1 MKKLSI
7 VLLTTLSTISLIMAS
22 NASNFTLTGDS
33 GNGITME
40 FQNSYEISQENLG
53 HKIEAENSGKSGLAG
68 VPDLPLFTTF
78 FKMEPGI
85 AYEVSYEVLQSSVI
99 PGIELLES
107 KGLLEDND
115 EGLEVIS
122 QVYNSHLVYPIQ
134 NIQLS
139 EPMVMRDMELA
150 MIEFIPFRYNPN
162 TDELTVYEYV
172 EISISE
178 NGVRDTGVVRDLPP
192 SQVFESLYE
201 SMVINY
207 SREDRVEEY
216 QQPSILY
223 ICGGNSLSH
232 PLFQQLLEWRRQ
244 SGYIV
249 YTADIDETGSS
260 NSQIKNYITDA
271 YESLDPAPE
280 YVALVGD
287 TDQSYAIPTF
297 YENWSGYNGEGDM
310 PYSQL
315 DGNDL
320 LPEVL
325 VGRLSV
331 DNSTQLSVV
340 VAKTL
345 GYEKATYIDET
356 GSDWY
361 VSAALVGDPS
371 SSGLSTINTNQYIE
385 NMLDSWGFEDIMT
398 NYGGSNYNNW
408 MNNAL
413 GAGIGY
419 FNYRGYIGVSGFNG
433 GDGANNG
440 WMTPFVTFLT
450 CSTGSFG
457 SSWGESIIEN
467 MFRSGTVSNPGGGV
481 ACIGTAT
488 SGTHTAFNN
497 IVEMGIYEGIFP
509 KELETGGAALGMGKL
524 ALLLAYPTDPSNKT
538 SIFSHWNNLMGDPA
552 LQLWTLRPAEFIV
565 VHSEYLA
572 SGSNVVEVIVGDE
585 DGIPV
590 ENARVVFLD
599 DNDESIY
606 RFTDEEGR
614 VLIPIETDYDGDM
627 SVVVRK
633 RNFIP
638 YEGEIEFNNSGAVLN
653 AMVNELSITDQ
664 NGNSDNVI
672 NPGEIITFS
681 FPVANNGNGDL
692 VDLVVSLNADND
704 LVSILSGS
712 DTVESLLIGENTDV
726 EFEFA
731 LSTSAVYMEEL
742 NLTVDFSDSDGNTW
756 FSAIPAM
763 VSGSRLSI
771 ESFGSTSGGLIQ
783 PGEDVDFEIYLKNE
797 GDLPSGNITVILSEF
812 GPWDYLDIDDVISNF
827 DPINSGETGL
837 SLDGFHLITSDDVVH
852 GTMLQIQVDI
862 TDDLGYNRTEFLML
876 QVGEVSVTDPLGPDP
891 HGYYIYDSGD
901 LGYSLAL
908 PYSWYE
914 IDPSIGGDG
923 TSLGLNDQGY
933 GNPASQTPAHL
944 DLPFTFTFYGVDYD
958 EITISSNGY
967 IALGNSQMSSFRNYV
982 LPGAGGPSPMI
993 AAFWDDLKTTSGGG
1007 VYSFVDE
1014 ENGEVVIEWS
1024 GIHTYEPTS
1033 TESFQVILIDAITP
1047 TGDDEI
1053 LIQYKEFNNTTSGNM
1068 NSGCVI
1074 HGDYS
1079 TIGIENHLG
1088 NMGLQYSFN
1097 NQYPVAAMPLEDETA
1112 IFITTR
1118 QPTSLLKG
1126 DVNIDG
1132 ELNVLDIVMLVND
1145 LINLEELG
1153 PLESY
1158 IADMNEDSILNVLDV
1173 ILLINDILG

>member
-7 VLLTTLSTISLIMAS
+7 VLLTTLSTLSLIMAS
-22 NASNFTLTGDS
+22 NASNFTLTDENGS
-33 GNGITME
+33 GISIE
-40 FQNSYEISQENLG
+40 FQNSYEIIQENIG
-53 HKIEAENSGKSGLAG
+53 HKIEAENSARNGLAG
-68 VPDLPLFTTF
+68 VPDLPIFTTF

-85 AYEVSYEVLQSSVI
+85 SYEVSYEILESTVI

-107 KGLLEDND
+107 KGILEGEE
-115 EGLEVIS
+115 EGLEIIPE
-122 QVYNSHLVYPIQ
+122 VYNSHLVYPLQ
-134 NIQLS
+134 NIHMS
-139 EPMVMRDMELA
+139 EPMVMREIELA
-150 MIEFIPFRYNPN
+150 MVEFTPFRYNPN
-162 TDELTVYEYV
+162 TDELTVYENV

-178 NGVRDTGVVRDLPP
+178 NGVRDSGTVRDLPP

-201 SMVINY
+201 SLVINY

-244 SGYIV
+244 SGYMV
-249 YTADIDETGSS
+249 YAADLDETGSS
-260 NSQIKNYITDA
+260 NTQIKNYITDA
-271 YESLDPAPE
+271 FETWDPAPE

-287 TDQSYAIPTF
+287 TDQSYEIPTF

-310 PYSQL
+310 PYTL
-315 DGNDL
+315 LAGNDL

-325 VGRLSV
+325 LGRLSV

-356 GSDWY
+356 DDDWY
-361 VSAALVGDPS
+361 VSAALVGDPT

-385 NMLDSWGFEDIMT
+385 NMLENWGFDNIMT
-398 NYGGSNYNNW
+398 NYGNGNYNNW
-408 MNNAL
+408 MNNSL

-433 GDGANNG
+433 GGGANNG
-440 WMTPFVTFLT
+440 WMTPLVTFLT

-467 MFRSGTVSNPGGGV
+467 MFRAGTVSNPGGGV

-509 KELETGGAALGMGKL
+509 KELETAGASLAMGKL
-524 ALLLAYPTDPSNKT
+524 ALLLAYPSDPSNRT

-552 LQLWTLRPAEFIV
+552 LQLWTLRPEEFIV
-565 VHSEYLA
+565 VHSDYLA

-585 DGIPV
+585 DGNPV

-599 DNDESIY
+599 ENEESNY
-606 RFTDEEGR
+606 GFTDVDGR
-614 VLIPIETDYDGDM
+614 ILIPVETDYDGDM

-653 AMVNELSITDQ
+653 AMVNDLSVIDQ

-672 NPGEIITFS
+672 NPGEVITIS
-681 FPVANNGNGDL
+681 FPITNSGNEDL
-692 VDLVVSLNADND
+692 VDLVVSLNANND

-712 DTVESLLIGENTDV
+712 DAIESLLIGENAEV

-742 NLTVDFSDSDGNTW
+742 NLTANFTDSVGNTW
-756 FSAIPAM
+756 FSAIPTM
-763 VSGSRLSI
+763 VSGSRLWI
-771 ESFGSTSGGLIQ
+771 ESFGAIGGGLIQ
-783 PGEDVDFEIYLKNE
+783 PGEDVDFEINLKNE
-797 GDLPSGNITVILSEF
+797 GDISSGNITVILSEF
-812 GPWDYLDIDDVISNF
+812 GPWDYLDIVDVMSSF
-827 DPINSGETGL
+827 DPIDSGELGG
-837 SLDGFHLITSDDVVH
+837 SLDGFHLVTSEDIVH
-852 GTMLQIQVDI
+852 GSMIQIQVDI

-876 QVGEVSVTDPLGPDP
+876 QIGEVSVTDPLGPDP

-914 IDPSIGGDG
+914 IDPTLGGDG

-944 DLPFTFTFYGVDYD
+944 DLPFTFTFYGVDYN

-993 AAFWDDLKTTSGGG
+993 AAFWDDLKTSSGGG
-1007 VYSFVDE
+1007 VYSLVDE

-1024 GIHTYEPTS
+1024 GIQTYDQNS
-1033 TESFQVILIDAITP
+1033 SESFQIILIDEITP

-1053 LIQYKEFNNTTSGNM
+1053 LIQYKDFNNTTTGNM
-1068 NSGCVI
+1068 NTGGVV
-1074 HGDYS
+1074 HGDYA

-1097 NQYPVAAMPLEDETA
+1097 NEYPVAAMPLEDETA

-1132 ELNVLDIVMLVND
+1132 ELNILDIVLLVND
-1145 LINLEELG
+1145 LINLEDLG